1 MSRMHSKRKGRSSS
15 RRPNISANPEW
26 VPLNA
31 AEIEE
36 KVVQM
41 ANEGAAAPMIGL
53 KLRDQFGVP
62 DIMLAT
68 GKTVTQILK
77 ARGVK
82 PSLPEDLAALM
93 RRAVELNV
101 HVVENPKDLHNRR
114 GLQLIEA
121 RIRRL
126 GKYYRRNELLP
137 EGWTYSLATAE
148 IQLSR

>member
-15 RRPNISANPEW
+15 KRPNISENPAW
-26 VPLNA
+26 VPLDA
-31 AEIEE
+31 AEIQE
-36 KVVQM
+36 KIVQL
-41 ANEGAAAPMIGL
+41 ANEGMAAPMIGL

-62 DIMLAT
+62 DVVLAT
-68 GKTVTQILK
+68 GKSVTQILK
-77 ARGVK
+77 DKGVK

-101 HVVENPKDLHNRR
+101 HIVENPKDLHNKR
-114 GLQLIEA
+114 GLHLIEA

-126 GKYYRRNELLP
+126 ITYYKRNEVLP

>member
-1 MSRMHSKRKGRSSS
+1 
-15 RRPNISANPEW
+15 
-26 VPLNA
+26 
-31 AEIEE
+31 
-36 KVVQM
+36 
-41 ANEGAAAPMIGL
+41 
-53 KLRDQFGVP
+53 
-62 DIMLAT
+62 
-68 GKTVTQILK
+68 
-77 ARGVK
+77 
-82 PSLPEDLAALM
+82 M

-126 GKYYRRNELLP
+126 VKYYRRNELLP

>member
-15 RRPNISANPEW
+15 KRPNTSENPAW
-26 VPLNA
+26 VPLDA

-36 KVVQM
+36 KIVQM
-41 ANEGAAAPMIGL
+41 ANEGTAAPMIGL

-62 DIMLAT
+62 GVMLAT
-68 GKTVTQILK
+68 GKSVTQILA

-101 HVVENPKDLHNRR
+101 HIVENHKDLHNKR
-114 GLQLIEA
+114 GLHLIEA

-126 GKYYRRNELLP
+126 ITYYKRNEVLP
-137 EGWTYSLATAE
+137 QDWKYSLDTAE

>member
-1 MSRMHSKRKGRSSS
+1 MHSKRKGRSSS
-15 RRPNISANPEW
+15 RRPNISENPEW
-26 VPLNA
+26 VPLDA

-36 KVVQM
+36 KIVQM

-53 KLRDQFGVP
+53 RLRDQYGVP
-62 DIMLAT
+62 DVVLAT
-68 GKTVTQILK
+68 GKSVTQILK
-77 ARGVK
+77 AKGVK
-82 PSLPEDLAALM
+82 PTLPEDLAALM

-121 RIRRL
+121 KIRRL
-126 GKYYRRNELLP
+126 VKYYQRMEVLP
-137 EGWTYSLATAE
+137 DGWTYSLATAE